1 VDQAHDFIVKEIDL
15 QTDLNK
21 FPTNET
27 IEGAYNEKKVPDTIN
42 HEEVQKLRDNRIK
55 SLFKQYFQGEK
66 PTNLDDKAIEL

>member
-55 SLFKQYFQGEK
+55 SLFKQYFQGNS
-66 PTNLDDKAIEL
+66 PTSLKDNEIEL